1 MKKFMMVAAAVMG
14 ISCLTLGSTAQAGGW
29 GGSNYGHHNHSYYSG
44 HGSNHGWG
52 YGGGYRGYRPP
63 VYRAPAYGVP
73 VYGGYPTVAP
83 AYPYY
88 GAYPGTSFGISTPN
102 FGLFIR

>member
-14 ISCLTLGSTAQAGGW
+14 ISCLGWGATAQAGGW
-29 GGSNYGHHNHSYYSG
+29 GPGYGNHHHGYYG
-44 HGSNHGWG
+44 GPGYNHGRG
-52 YGGGYRGYRPP
+52 YGYGYGYRPP
-63 VYRAPAYGVP
+63 VYRAPVYGVP
-73 VYGGYPTVAP
+73 IYNSYPMVAP

-88 GAYPGTSFGISTPN
+88 GTYPGTSFGISTPN